1 MAQQIVEFSF
11 PLAQENKLRV
21 EQAAR
26 AANQSLTDFAA
37 VAVVERAE
45 EVLQRQEH
53 IRLSDRDF
61 ARFVQLMTADAE
73 PTETALQEA
82 AAFNQGQSDGPRYRW

>member
-1 MAQQIVEFSF
+1 MAQQSIESSFS
-11 PLAQENKLRV
+11 LAAENKLRV

-26 AANQSLTDFAA
+26 AANQSLTDFVAA
-37 VAVVERAE
+37 AVVERAE

-53 IRLSDRDF
+53 IRLSERDF
-61 ARFVQLMTADAE
+61 EQFVQLMTTDAE

-82 AAFNQGQSDGPRYRW
+82 AEFKQGHIYGPRYRW